1 MLQFVFPSLLKS
13 AYKYWCII
21 YSKQITTTTTTTIAT
36 TTNDKVNANSGPGP
50 VIQIIGQGRKYNQ
63 NWGDKVGINKL
74 RPRTG
79 NKIVGQGQ

>member
-1 MLQFVFPSLLKS
+1 MCTFMLQFVFPSLLKS

-50 VIQIIGQGRKYNQ
+50 VIQIIGQGRKY
-63 NWGDKVGINKL
+63 KYKL
-74 RPRTG
+74 RR
-79 NKIVGQGQ
+79 QGRYKQTQAPDR

>member
-21 YSKQITTTTTTTIAT
+21 YSKQITTTTTIAT

-50 VIQIIGQGRKYNQ
+50 VMQIIGQGRKY
-63 NWGDKVGINKL
+63 KCKL
-74 RPRTG
+74 RR
-79 NKIVGQGQ
+79 QGRYKQTQAPDR